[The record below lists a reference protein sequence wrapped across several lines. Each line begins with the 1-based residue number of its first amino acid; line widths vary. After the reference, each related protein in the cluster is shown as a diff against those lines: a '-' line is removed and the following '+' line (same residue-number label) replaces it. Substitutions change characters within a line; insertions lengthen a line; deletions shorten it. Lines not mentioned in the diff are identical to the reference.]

1 MIEKETFIVLNI
13 IKKEDFTGSL
23 KGMRYRLSL
32 KREEAPENTC
42 IEVTIWPQPYN
53 YARTPDEEKERK
65 EFPFSE
71 EGRVLVVEWLNEQYL
86 LQKPRWDEALVWKL

>member
-32 KREEAPENTC
+32 KKGEIPKDTC
-42 IEVTIWPQPYN
+42 MEVTIWPQPYN
-53 YARTPDEEKERK
+53 FEKTEDDKKEKK

-71 EGRVLVVEWLNEQYL
+71 EGRVQVVEWLNEQYL
-86 LQKPRWDEALVWKL
+86 LQKSRWDEALVWKC

>member
-32 KREEAPENTC
+32 KKGETPEDTC
-42 IEVTIWPQPYN
+42 IEVTIWPQPYG
-53 YARTPDEEKERK
+53 YAKTPDEEKEIK

-71 EGRVLVVEWLNEQYL
+71 EGRVQVVDWLNEQYL
-86 LQKPRWDEALVWKL
+86 LQKSRWDEALVWKL